1 LFEKNVFPMRF
12 ACCDVCP
19 ISRDTKL
26 FQDTIRLSGI
36 IPATAGHK
44 KGHDGN
50 RSLFVPRLTGREVEF
65 NPGTSIAL

>member
-1 LFEKNVFPMRF
+1 VQGY
-12 ACCDVCP
+12 VCP
-19 ISRDTKL
+19 INRDTKL